1 MTKNK
6 IYFIIIT
13 MQDPLLT
20 ITNRLAG
27 LLKIPEDK
35 KEAVI
40 ANLIALYE
48 LMNKK
53 KTIRIKKIKKYGT
66 RLG

>member
-1 MTKNK
+1 
-6 IYFIIIT
+6 